1 MNRLPS
7 PSRGE
12 IWLVDLDPTQGR
24 EQKGTRP
31 ALILSTDRFNS
42 GPAELV
48 ILLPLTKVSK
58 GIPSHILIARSD
70 SGLDHDSYII
80 SEQVRCVSKARLARK
95 IGHAPRA
102 AIERVSQV
110 LRALLEL

>member
-1 MNRLPS
+1 VNQLAT

-12 IWLVDLDPTQGR
+12 IWLVDLEPTQGR

-48 ILLPLTKVSK
+48 VVLALTKVSR

-70 SGLDHDSYII
+70 SGLDYDSYII
-80 SEQVRCVSKARLARK
+80 SEQVRCVSKVRLARK

-102 AIERVSQV
+102 VIERVSQV
-110 LRALLEL
+110 LRVLLEL